1 LYIDNKMPDWRAIA
15 KAVDPP
21 VPEELLPQVIP
32 PLEVL
37 EAAFRPLVQ
46 NIPADALPWTGPEDD
61 A

>member
-1 LYIDNKMPDWRAIA
+1 MTDL
-15 KAVDPP
+15 KALAASLGPP

-32 PLEVL
+32 PLEAL

-46 NIPADALPWTGPEDD
+46 NVPPDTLMWTGPEDE

>member
-1 LYIDNKMPDWRAIA
+1 MTDLKLLAASM
-15 KAVDPP
+15 DPP

-32 PLEVL
+32 PLEAL

-46 NIPADALPWTGPEDD
+46 SVPADTLMWTGPEDD

>member
-1 LYIDNKMPDWRAIA
+1 MPDWRAIA

-21 VPEELLPQVIP
+21 VPKELLPQVIP

-37 EAAFRPLVQ
+37 EAAFRSLAQ
-46 NIPADALPWTGPEDD
+46 NIPPDTLLWTGPEDE

>member
-1 LYIDNKMPDWRAIA
+1 MPDWRAIA